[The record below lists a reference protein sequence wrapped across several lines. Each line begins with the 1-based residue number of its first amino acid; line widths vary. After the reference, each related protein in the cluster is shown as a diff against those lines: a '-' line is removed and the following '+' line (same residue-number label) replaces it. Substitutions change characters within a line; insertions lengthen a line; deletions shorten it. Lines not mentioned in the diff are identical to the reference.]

1 MTRLPRATG
10 RLARRAVCVAAE
22 RDQAHR
28 AQGSGNSKIA
38 SIQAEIDS
46 TKVVMQENIERMRER
61 GENLDSLQDKTGPS
75 RCRSRQS
82 AQALRREPQRVRAG
96 LPTGRESRAECVE
109 RCGGRPD
116 PRQRTCG
123 GRT

>member
-1 MTRLPRATG
+1 VLAPNAPPTSAAVARFVCVEFRQLTTAQVGAVRPVSRPQWPRARVWSAG
-10 RLARRAVCVAAE
+10 RRASRLSADVGSV
-22 RDQAHR
+22 

-75 RCRSRQS
+75 RTR
-82 AQALRREPQRVRAG
+82 PQLG
-96 LPTGRESRAECVE
+96 
-109 RCGGRPD
+109 
-116 PRQRTCG
+116 
-123 GRT
+123 